1 MKVEIQCGD
10 TITIPEGCK
19 AVVKDGSVTFVK
31 EEEDKEFKDGDIL
44 IDDRKLSEFPCKI
57 IMIYKGAK
65 SEEGCYECYIF
76 RNLMGSLVI
85 NKGCCGSEF
94 VRIRHASEE
103 EKAEFFAEMKMQGLQ
118 WNAEEKRVEKI
129 RWRAKEGEE
138 YSYVNSN
145 MGVSSICRPKDG
157 EYKCDYEGN
166 SYHSYN
172 YFRTQEQAEEAA
184 KRVKETLRKYH
195 EEIGE

>member
-1 MKVEIQCGD
+1 MKVELQCGD
-10 TITIPEGCK
+10 TITIPDGCK

-65 SEEGCYECYIF
+65 SEDGCYECYIF

-94 VRIRHASEE
+94 VRIRHATEE
-103 EKAEFFAEMKMQGLQ
+103 EKAELFDKMKEQGLK
-118 WNAEEKRVEKI
+118 WNAEEKKVENI

-138 YSYVNSN
+138 YYALTSAFESVRLVENGDN
-145 MGVSSICRPKDG
+145 IDNLFWKVLT
-157 EYKCDYEGN
+157 
-166 SYHSYN
+166 
-172 YFRTQEQAEEAA
+172 YFRTKEQAGEAA
-184 KRVKETLRKYH
+184 KRVRETLRKYH

>member
-1 MKVEIQCGD
+1 MEIKLQCGD

-19 AVVKDGSVTFVK
+19 AIVKDGSVTFVK

-44 IDDRKLSEFPCKI
+44 IDDRELSEFPCKI

-65 SEEGCYECYIF
+65 SKEGLYECYIF

-129 RWRAKEGEE
+129 RWRAGAGEE
-138 YSYVNSN
+138 YYFINSSLD
-145 MGVSSICRPKDG
+145 VLEVEECWSVLCG
-157 EYKCDYEGN
+157 EHYLAR
-166 SYHSYN
+166 N
-172 YFRTQEQAEEAA
+172 YFRTIEQAKEAA
-184 KRVKETLRKYH
+184 RRMKEVLIKYH
-195 EEIGE
+195 KEIGE

>member
-1 MKVEIQCGD
+1 MKVELQCGD
-10 TITIPEGCK
+10 SITIPEGCK
-19 AVVKDGSVTFVK
+19 AIVKDGSVVFEREK
-31 EEEDKEFKDGDIL
+31 EEYKEEFKRGDVIVSKMNEILLVDVHSFENCRLRSFVHIQQDGM
-44 IDDRKLSEFPCKI
+44 LSDSS
-57 IMIYKGAK
+57 Y
-65 SEEGCYECYIF
+65 
-76 RNLMGSLVI
+76 SLW
-85 NKGCCGSEF
+85 NENHTW
-94 VRIRHASEE
+94 RLATEE
-103 EKAEFFAEMKMQGLQ
+103 EKQLLFDKMKEQGLR

-145 MGVSSICRPKDG
+145 MEVSSICRPKDG

-172 YFRTQEQAEEAA
+172 YFRTQEQATEAA
-184 KRVKETLRKYH
+184 RRVKETLRKYH

>member
-1 MKVEIQCGD
+1 MKIELQCGD

-19 AVVKDGSVTFVK
+19 AIVKDGSVTFVK
-31 EEEDKEFKDGDIL
+31 EEDKEFKDGDIL

-65 SEEGCYECYIF
+65 SEGGCYECYIF

-85 NKGCCGSEF
+85 NEGCCNSEF
-94 VRIRHASEE
+94 VKIRLATEE
-103 EKAEFFAEMKMQGLQ
+103 EKAELFAEMKEQGLR

-138 YSYVNSN
+138 YFYIGKNIHVCKFPENN
-145 MGVSSICRPKDG
+145 DV
-157 EYKCDYEGN
+157 CDNILYDAL
-166 SYHSYN
+166 N
-172 YFRTQEQAEEAA
+172 YFRTSTQAEEAA
-184 KRVKETLRKYH
+184 KRMKEVLRKYH
-195 EEIGE
+195 DEIGE

>member
-1 MKVEIQCGD
+1 MKVELQCGD
-10 TITIPEGCK
+10 SITIPDGCK

-65 SEEGCYECYIF
+65 SEDGCYECYIF

-94 VRIRHASEE
+94 VRIRHATEE
-103 EKAEFFAEMKMQGLQ
+103 EKAELFDKMKEQGFK
-118 WNAEEKRVEKI
+118 WNAEEKKVEKI
-129 RWRAKEGEE
+129 KWRAEEGDGYFYVDNQGRKIAKNEE
-138 YSYVNSN
+138 CKFVDEDRFVF
-145 MGVSSICRPKDG
+145 G
-157 EYKCDYEGN
+157 
-166 SYHSYN
+166 N
-172 YFRTQEQAEEAA
+172 YFRTINQAEEAV
-184 KRVKETLRKYH
+184 RRMKEVLIQYH

>member
-1 MKVEIQCGD
+1 MKVELQCGD
-10 TITIPEGCK
+10 SITIPDGCK

-65 SEEGCYECYIF
+65 SEDGCYECYIF

-94 VRIRHASEE
+94 VRIRHATEE
-103 EKAEFFAEMKMQGLQ
+103 EKAELFDKMKEQGFK
-118 WNAEEKRVEKI
+118 WNAEEKKVEKI
-129 RWRAKEGEE
+129 KWRAEEGDGYFYVDNQGRKIAKNEE
-138 YSYVNSN
+138 CKFVDEDRFSF
-145 MGVSSICRPKDG
+145 G
-157 EYKCDYEGN
+157 
-166 SYHSYN
+166 N
-172 YFRTQEQAEEAA
+172 YFRTINQAEEAV
-184 KRVKETLRKYH
+184 RRIKEVLIQYH

>member
-1 MKVEIQCGD
+1 MKVDFQCGD

-19 AVVKDGSVTFVK
+19 AIVKDGSVVFEK
-31 EEEDKEFKDGDIL
+31 EEKEFKDGDVL
-44 IDDRKLSEFPCKI
+44 IDDCQFSEYPCKI
-57 IMIYKGAK
+57 IMIYKGIK
-65 SEEGCYECYIF
+65 SKDECYECYLH
-76 RNLMGSLVI
+76 RNMGGFLII
-85 NKGCCGSEF
+85 NGGCCNAPEAK
-94 VRIRHASEE
+94 VRYATEE
-103 EKAEFFAEMKMQGLQ
+103 EKAELFAEMKEQGLK

-145 MGVSSICRPKDG
+145 MGVSSIRRPKAG

-172 YFRTQEQAEEAA
+172 YFRTQEQTTEAA
-184 KRVKETLRKYH
+184 KRVKETLKKYH